1 MRPVFLIIIIISNL
15 SLGYNVI
22 RKNPFASLSDTLVT
36 KQQAACDGDIL
47 MLECPAK
54 TKISI
59 QLVLYHRFL
68 KFSKILLSMTTCPCW
83 FHPAHHSQSKAIK
96 SWGQGCQNFIKC
108 RPHYQLL
115 CYCIIYYI
123 TVVTGQPPAQLCVP
137 PHPPSPGSTLQGRG

>member
-1 MRPVFLIIIIISNL
+1 MRPVFLIIIIINL

-59 QLVLYHRFL
+59 QLVLYHRSALTKSEFL
-68 KFSKILLSMTTCPCW
+68 DSTTTC
-83 FHPAHHSQSKAIK
+83 
-96 SWGQGCQNFIKC
+96 
-108 RPHYQLL
+108 L
-115 CYCIIYYI
+115 
-123 TVVTGQPPAQLCVP
+123 
-137 PHPPSPGSTLQGRG
+137 